1 MFTENNN
8 QKKAILTRSA
18 LVDPEMSDLISDYL
32 NAIFSKDL
40 LSEQFQ
46 RKLLTSDDFK
56 SPSLTD
62 WSSQDFT

>member
-1 MFTENNN
+1 MLMQNCVLFVRAYMFTENNN

-40 LSEQFQ
+40 LSEQF
-46 RKLLTSDDFK
+46 
-56 SPSLTD
+56 
-62 WSSQDFT
+62 

>member
-40 LSEQFQ
+40 LSEQF
-46 RKLLTSDDFK
+46 
-56 SPSLTD
+56 
-62 WSSQDFT
+62 